1 MARDLYETLNVSRDA
16 SKEDIKRA
24 YRKLARQYHP
34 DVNKDAGAEDMFKEL
49 SRAYEVLS
57 DDEQRARYDRFGE
70 AGLNGGVGGGPGDFA
85 GAAGFGDIS
94 DIFESFFGGFAG
106 AGTGGRRATRPGGP
120 TRGDDLRYDMVLEF
134 QEAIFGGEK
143 EITINHLVT
152 CETCRGSG
160 SKPGSGPTTCR
171 NCGGQGQIRQARRTP
186 FGLFTQV
193 AACPN
198 CQGTGEVIESPC
210 QACSGR
216 GRNQKQTTIKITI
229 PAGVDAGSRLRVQGE
244 GDAGMRGGP
253 PGDLFIYVSV
263 RNHPVFRREGQDIYS
278 IAEISYLQAVL
289 GSQMSV
295 ETVDGPQ
302 TVVVPPG
309 TQPETVLTLD
319 GKGAPRIG
327 NPTRRGNH
335 YLQLKVVIPTKL
347 GAEERELLTKLAKAR
362 GEKVS
367 KKEGLE
373 GLIDSIGNLFH

>member
-1 MARDLYETLNVSRDA
+1 MARDLYETLNLNRNA
-16 SKEDIKRA
+16 SKDDIKRS

-34 DVNKDAGAEDMFKEL
+34 DVNKDPGAEDMFKEI

-57 DDEQRARYDRFGE
+57 DDEKRARYDRFGE
-70 AGLNGGVGGGPGDFA
+70 AGIGGNGMEGGPDFA
-85 GAAGFGDIS
+85 GAGFNDIS

-106 AGTGGRRATRPGGP
+106 GATGGRRGGRSGGP

-134 QEAIFGGEK
+134 TEAVFGCEK
-143 EITINHLVT
+143 EINIAHLVT

-160 SKPGSGPTTCR
+160 AKPGAGHTTCR

-193 AACPN
+193 VPCPV
-198 CQGTGEVIESPC
+198 CMGRGEVIENPC
-210 QACSGR
+210 PTCDGR
-216 GRNQKQTTIKITI
+216 GRNQKQTSIKINI
-229 PAGVDAGSRLRVQGE
+229 PAGVDGGSKLRVQSE
-244 GDAGMRGGP
+244 GDAGERGGP
-253 PGDLFIYVSV
+253 PGDLFIYIGV
-263 RNHPVFRREGQDIYS
+263 RNHPIFRREGQDIYS
-278 IAEISYLQAVL
+278 SAQISYLQAIL
-289 GSQMSV
+289 GSEMTV
-295 ETVDGPQ
+295 ETVDGPH

-319 GKGAPRIG
+319 GRGVPRVG
-327 NPTRRGNH
+327 NPNRRGNH
-335 YLQLKVVIPTKL
+335 YLQLKVAIPTKL
-347 GAEERELLTKLAKAR
+347 SADERELLTKIAKVR